1 VQAAGKLCVLAL
13 LTRRP
18 AEYCWIDEPTV
29 IHWVGSHS
37 RDRRSQYGQ
46 RLWIMS
52 SVGWSALH
60 PQAQRLLADVQVM
73 LNLTERYEDTADA
86 DRRLPR
92 ADRHDLP
99 PCITRDRSPLDPGQ
113 TTGSAKMSEP
123 GSNCIDNCP
132 FRLCPYP
139 AKGQRHYAE
148 LSEAFCRW
156 QVSLLGRWYDPRG
169 GARWQHQPRSNLKAF
184 WRSIANRE
192 RPKPLDLTHPADE
205 RAGGGA

>member
-1 VQAAGKLCVLAL
+1 VLAL